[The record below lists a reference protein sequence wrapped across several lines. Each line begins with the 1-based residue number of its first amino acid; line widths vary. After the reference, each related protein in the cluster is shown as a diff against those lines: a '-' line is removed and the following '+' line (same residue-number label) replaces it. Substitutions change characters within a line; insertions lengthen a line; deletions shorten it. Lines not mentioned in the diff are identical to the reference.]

1 MKMKVFEG
9 KWYEAM
15 DAFNAWAKGKLL
27 NREVIIQTHMYDVV
41 LSSPDSYLLIVVIHP
56 EDPFWDAT
64 PEQTEKIKSY
74 TTEEIEEEKALK
86 VTA

>member
-27 NREVIIQTHMYDVV
+27 NREVIIQTHMYDAAI
-41 LSSPDSYLLIVVIHP
+41 SSPDSYLLIVVVHP

-64 PEQTEKIKSY
+64 PQEPIRPVFKTNA
-74 TTEEIEEEKALK
+74 EISRLEREA
-86 VTA
+86 TQ